1 MADEGHPRPPRLL
14 PPPLARPSTGIP
26 TRSVPTPDHPCRD
39 PRRWK
44 HVRACV
50 CPCGVR
56 SQVLMQAGGS
66 RHTLSCGV
74 VAPPTSLGSCTSS
87 HIWPTSL
94 SDRALSYTDMSTLH
108 RMTWWCVESTGL
120 KTPSRARC
128 PRGLTM
134 PSHWHTCGG
143 SPSPVH
149 GRGRSRARRPQTL
162 VFSLVSF
169 YHRGAEE
176 APPAQ
181 GCEAWLQGRRR
192 T

>member
-1 MADEGHPRPPRLL
+1 MADEVPPRPPRLL
-14 PPPLARPSTGIP
+14 PPPLSRPSTGIP

-120 KTPSRARC
+120 KHLRGHDVREGSRCRHIGIPAVEARHLSTTWAVAC
-128 PRGLTM
+128 T
-134 PSHWHTCGG
+134 
-143 SPSPVH
+143 
-149 GRGRSRARRPQTL
+149 
-162 VFSLVSF
+162 
-169 YHRGAEE
+169 
-176 APPAQ
+176 APTDVGIFP
-181 GCEAWLQGRRR
+181 CKLLS
-192 T
+192 